1 MDSLRRPV
9 PIIQFVPAMGVPVE
23 LNDPPQLQTG
33 PPAQGL
39 QTSRFGL
46 LPTRRRKAP
55 QRAEKHLATSRNLEP
70 LENSSTNN
78 QPLTTKHSEP
88 QRSSQTHSLRL
99 LPGVP
104 RQSCPVAINTQL
116 LRAPR
121 AQLV

>member
-23 LNDPPQLQTG
+23 LNDPPQLQTA
-33 PPAQGL
+33 PPAHGL

-55 QRAEKHLATSRNLEP
+55 QRAEKHLPTSRNLETG
-70 LENSSTNN
+70 ENSSTKN
-78 QPLTTKHSEP
+78 QQLTTKNCEP
-88 QRSSQTHSLRL
+88 QRSSQTHSLRS

-104 RQSCPVAINTQL
+104 RLACHVRISM
-116 LRAPR
+116 
-121 AQLV
+121 